1 MKSYV
6 VIGLGRFGTELA
18 MKLYEMGNE
27 VLAID
32 EDSDVIQRISDH
44 VTHAVIGNATDEMVL
59 RSVGI
64 RNFDCAIVSVASDI
78 QASVLI
84 TLMLKELGV
93 KHVIAKAQSE
103 IHLKLLQKIG
113 ADRIVFPE
121 RDMAVRLA
129 QSLSEANVLEF
140 IELSDEFSIIE
151 MKPLKSW
158 VSKTL
163 KDLDIRSKH
172 GVNVI
177 AIRDKKTRQF
187 TVSPPADYVIS
198 NDDFMIIVGKNDI
211 LEHMNKLD

>member
-6 VIGLGRFGTELA
+6 VIGLGRFGSVLA

-27 VLAID
+27 VLVID
-32 EDSDVIQRISDH
+32 EDSEVIQRISDH

-93 KHVIAKAQSE
+93 KNVVAKAQSE
-103 IHLKLLQKIG
+103 IHMKVLKRIG

-121 RDMAVRLA
+121 RDMAARLA
-129 QSLSEANVLEF
+129 QSLAETNVLEF

-151 MKPLKSW
+151 MKPIKSW

-163 KDLDIRSKH
+163 KEIDLRSKH

-177 AIRDKKTRQF
+177 AVRDKKTKQF
-187 TVSPPADYVIS
+187 TVSPLADYVIS
-198 NDDFMIIVGKNDI
+198 ADDLMIIVGKNSV
-211 LEHMNKLD
+211 LENLSKQD

>member
-6 VIGLGRFGTELA
+6 VIGLGRFGTVLA

-32 EDSDVIQRISDH
+32 EDSEVIQRISDH
-44 VTHAVIGNATDEMVL
+44 VTHAVIGNATDETVL

-64 RNFDCAIVSVASDI
+64 RNFDCAIVSVAGDI
-78 QASVLI
+78 QASVLV
-84 TLMLKELGV
+84 TLMLKEMGI
-93 KHVIAKAQSE
+93 KQVIAKAQSE
-103 IHLKLLQKIG
+103 IHMKVLKKVG
-113 ADRIVFPE
+113 ADQIVFPE

-129 QSLSEANVLEF
+129 QSLEETNVLEF

-158 VSKTL
+158 ASKTL
-163 KDLDIRSKH
+163 KQIDLRSKH

-177 AIRDKKTRQF
+177 AIRDKKTKQF
-187 TVSPPADYVIS
+187 TVSPLADYVIS
-198 NDDFMIIVGKNDI
+198 AEDLLVIIGKSST
-211 LEHMNKLD
+211 LESLSKQD